1 MTHIQ
6 EEKKIL
12 RKHIK
17 TLKSSYTFQD
27 LENKS
32 HKIITHIQNF
42 LNIQKPSIIMAYWS
56 LPDEVLIQE
65 WIIKNS
71 SQYTILLPV
80 IHENELVVIPF
91 TGTDNMQK
99 VPPFGILEPIG
110 ETFHNIDKIEIILV
124 PGMAF
129 DRRGFRMGRGKGYYD
144 KFLPKTSGIR
154 VGICFDFQLLDKIP
168 IDEYD
173 AQMDYIIT
181 ENELLTI
188 NKKAL

>member
-17 TLKSSYTFQD
+17 TLKSSYTFKD
-27 LENKS
+27 FENKS
-32 HKIITHIQNF
+32 QKILSHIQNF
-42 LNIQKPSIIMAYWS
+42 LHIEENSIIMAYWP
-56 LPDEVLIQE
+56 LPDEVQIQE

-71 SQYTILLPV
+71 SRYTILLPV
-80 IHENELVVIPF
+80 IQENELVVIPF
-91 TGTDNMQK
+91 TGIDSMQK
-99 VPPFGILEPIG
+99 VPPFGILEPTG
-110 ETFHNIDKIEIILV
+110 ETFHNIDKIKIIIV

-129 DRRGFRMGRGKGYYD
+129 DKNGFRMGRGKGYYD
-144 KFLPKTSGIR
+144 KFLPKTKAIR
-154 VGICFDFQLLDKIP
+154 VGICFDFQLMDTIP
-168 IDEYD
+168 INEFD

-181 ENELLTI
+181 EDEILTI